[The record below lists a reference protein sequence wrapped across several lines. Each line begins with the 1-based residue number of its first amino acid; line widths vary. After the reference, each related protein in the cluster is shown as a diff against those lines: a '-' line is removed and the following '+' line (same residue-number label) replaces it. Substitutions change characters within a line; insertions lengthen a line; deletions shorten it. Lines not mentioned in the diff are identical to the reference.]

1 METNAYARWFRGS
14 TPYISAHRYRTFVV
28 LLSGEALQHVNLTN
42 IVHDLALLH
51 VLGVRLV
58 LVHGARP
65 QIEQALPESFYH
77 EHRRVTDEP
86 AMGAITAVHG
96 QLRARLEALF
106 STGLPNS
113 PLHNVNIAVVGG
125 NFVVA
130 KPIGVVDGV
139 DHLFSGEV
147 RRVETGR
154 IRTALDNNALVL
166 ISPLGYSPSGQ
177 AFNLNSE
184 DLATALAITLQADK
198 LIVFDDMRF
207 VADDQGRRIS
217 TLTPGGLDSHF
228 SDLDTP
234 KQNRLRQLQQA
245 VRGGVTKSHLVSFED
260 DGALLAE
267 LFTAEGIGTQIVE
280 QQGRGIRPAQPEDV
294 AGIVEVIRPL
304 EESGALVRRERDRLE
319 QEIGNFLVAELDG
332 IVVGCCAVYPFGE
345 QAELACVGV
354 HANYQLGN
362 GIGPSLLEAAEQR
375 AAEGGATQLFAL
387 TTQARDWFVEQGFSV
402 TTPEHLPQQKQRLY
416 NWQRNS
422 VVMVKPLN

>member
-14 TPYISAHRYRTFVV
+14 TPYISAHRNRTFVV
-28 LLSGEALQHVNLTN
+28 LLSGEALEHVNLTN

-65 QIEQALPESFYH
+65 QIERALPESFYH
-77 EHRRVTDEP
+77 QHRRITD
-86 AMGAITAVHG
+86 AASMHAITAVHG
-96 QLRARLEALF
+96 QLRSRLEALF

-113 PLHNVNIAVVGG
+113 PLHNVDIPVVGG
-125 NFVVA
+125 NFVTA
-130 KPIGVVDGV
+130 KPIGVADGI

-147 RRVETGR
+147 RKVETGR
-154 IRTALDNNALVL
+154 IRTALDHNALVL

-184 DLATALAITLQADK
+184 DLAAELAVALQADK
-198 LIVFDDMRF
+198 LIVFDEMRY
-207 VADDQGRRIS
+207 VANPDGQRIS
-217 TLTPGGLDSHF
+217 TLTPGSLEQHISQ
-228 SDLDTP
+228 LEAP
-234 KQNRLRQLQQA
+234 KQNRLRRLQQA
-245 VRGGVTKSHLVSFED
+245 VRGGVTKSHLVGFEE

-267 LFTAEGIGTQIVE
+267 LFTADGIGTQIVE
-280 QQGRGIRPAQPEDV
+280 RQGRGVRSAKPEDV

-319 QEIGNFLVAELDG
+319 QEVANFLVAELDG
-332 IVVGCCAVYPFGE
+332 IVVGCCAVYPYGD

-354 HANYQLGN
+354 HENYQAGN
-362 GIGPSLLEAAEQR
+362 GIGPSLLAAAEQR
-375 AAEGGATQLFAL
+375 AADIGATQLFAL
-387 TTQARDWFVEQGFSV
+387 TTQARDWFVEQGFSAASPDDL
-402 TTPEHLPQQKQRLY
+402 PEQKQKLY

-422 VVMVKPLN
+422 VVMVKPLV